1 MIFFLQFADLSLPS
15 PRPGG
20 NIGQCGTYW
29 LQLLCVALFLVFN
42 NRQHCYGLDLPLIHK
57 EL

>member
-1 MIFFLQFADLSLPS
+1 MQFADLSLPS

-20 NIGQCGTYW
+20 NNGQCGTYW